1 MVQAQEVGAAGCCC
15 SCSSGKAAA
24 LDAAHC
30 SPRST
35 ACLVAPQLSEP
46 PLPAMPP
53 PRMQAP
59 TGEEEPRQPAVAMHP
74 GMLQGGTG
82 GIPAAAASATGGQ
95 DQALASTTTP
105 TSGAAIGGKFSDS
118 YM

>member
-1 MVQAQEVGAAGCCC
+1 
-15 SCSSGKAAA
+15 
-24 LDAAHC
+24 
-30 SPRST
+30 
-35 ACLVAPQLSEP
+35 
-46 PLPAMPP
+46 MPP